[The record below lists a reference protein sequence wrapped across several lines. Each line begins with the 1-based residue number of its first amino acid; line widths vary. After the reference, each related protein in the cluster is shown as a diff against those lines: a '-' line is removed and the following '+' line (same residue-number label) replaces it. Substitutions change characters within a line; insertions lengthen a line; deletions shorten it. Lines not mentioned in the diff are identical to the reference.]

1 MAAEEYQSIIS
12 SFKTQRM
19 WFGSVNNAPYLKP
32 GTQRWHPSPA
42 LIALP
47 YMWARKNPNNRHHF
61 GDVIRVNE
69 IIAHALGYDS
79 WVEYIRT
86 RGWTCKYH
94 PKKKEYTL
102 QYRRLEH
109 CLSRDQSRGKS
120 GQKVLYTLHLHEMLK
135 KLYERLELEE
145 TKCHFDKV
153 QPLKYLRFDSMIE
166 KINAHAQDL
175 HIALI
180 IAENFFL
187 PYAEG
192 EDASVERLI
201 NLLYKDCKTPTQ
213 TTLFSNAILSLLP
226 MEDNDRD
233 CGRFQKLLLTEKR
246 TCIHDTVIGR
256 WEAMEAD
263 DVYHNAVNKL
273 LSARVHS
280 RKVTDSRREIAIIRA
295 RARDKCIPI
304 RQRQNPS
311 KAPVESPTQ
320 KRRNKATSVKKR
332 KRNGA

>member
-1 MAAEEYQSIIS
+1 
-12 SFKTQRM
+12 
-19 WFGSVNNAPYLKP
+19 
-32 GTQRWHPSPA
+32 
-42 LIALP
+42 
-47 YMWARKNPNNRHHF
+47 
-61 GDVIRVNE
+61 
-69 IIAHALGYDS
+69 
-79 WVEYIRT
+79 
-86 RGWTCKYH
+86 
-94 PKKKEYTL
+94 
-102 QYRRLEH
+102 
-109 CLSRDQSRGKS
+109 
-120 GQKVLYTLHLHEMLK
+120 
-135 KLYERLELEE
+135 
-145 TKCHFDKV
+145 
-153 QPLKYLRFDSMIE
+153 MIQ
-166 KINAHAQDL
+166 KINAHAQNL

-192 EDASVERLI
+192 EDACVERLVD
-201 NLLYKDCKTPTQ
+201 LLYKDCKTPTQ

-280 RKVTDSRREIAIIRA
+280 RKVMDSRREIAIVRA

-311 KAPVESPTQ
+311 KAPVESPTR